1 MKSTLKRFA
10 SIFAVICIMISC
22 MVPAVF
28 ATDDIASTVSYEIGG
43 QTYYDQDSAVK
54 ALVTHLGSQGQTV
67 SESQAK
73 NMLGNYIKITTTGI
87 SDNSDGGVGAWQ
99 RVLSQYRG
107 VISGLSGVAAITMIV
122 FFIINFMKL
131 GAAAGNPTQRSQA
144 LMGIIWTGLAAAGCG
159 GVSIFVGFFYN
170 VLL

>member
-1 MKSTLKRFA
+1 MKSTFKRFL
-10 SIFAVICIMISC
+10 SLFAVICVMVSC
-22 MVPAVF
+22 MTSVF
-28 ATDDIASTVSYEIGG
+28 ATDGIASTVGWKVGDNEI
-43 QTYYDQDSAVK
+43 TYDK
-54 ALVTHLGSQGQTV
+54 ATAITNIKGLDGYSSLSD
-67 SESQAK
+67 EQAE
-73 NMLGNYIKITTTGI
+73 NLLGNYVVVSTTGI
-87 SDNSDGGVGAWQ
+87 NDATDGGVGAWQ
-99 RVLSQYRG
+99 RVLAQYRG
-107 VISGLSGVAAITMIV
+107 VIAGLSGVAAITMIV